1 MKGHALNLRF
11 ALGAAA
17 CLILAELGGAWVIAQ
32 GGMERELQRHF
43 ADAAVQTDM
52 AAAMAAPGLRFNRPG
67 SVEAVIAPLAA
78 RSASLLAARVERADG
93 GVLHEWVRLG
103 IAPPEGWWRPA
114 VEQPLA
120 PRPVISRV
128 ATAADGAQVGR
139 VSLLW
144 DQEPV
149 IGAAARAFHVSAA
162 LSVGVSLALGGL
174 GFGVLRHRLNRF
186 RRAEEESR
194 DLAMRDVLTGILNR
208 RGFTDATERGP
219 MAEAWAAGRPMLL
232 ALADLDGFKPVND
245 TFGHAAGDQLL
256 QVIAARL
263 ERELGQKGLVA
274 RLGGD
279 EFAML
284 VELDEEDPVA
294 AAEEVS
300 RRVLGIVRTPI
311 IIHPEGPEAK
321 AAGDAGVPVRVG
333 LSLGWALAPADAQ
346 DVSELMRRAD
356 AALYRAKA
364 EGRGRFCRFLP
375 EMDPRIGTRRG
386 TMRLEAELRQ
396 ALAGEHMRVHYQP
409 IRHIRT
415 RRLLALEALARWPHA
430 TRGFIPPSEFIPIAE
445 SSGLIVPLTE
455 QLLRQA
461 CQDAL
466 DWPAHVILSFN
477 LSPLHLKSGD
487 VAKQVARIL
496 EETGLPPERLQLE
509 LTEMAFIGDVKQAR
523 ARLHELKGLG
533 VQLAIDDF
541 GTRHS
546 NLRELQA
553 LPFDKIKVDAGFVR
567 AMALDPGAR
576 KIVAAIIG
584 LGESL
589 GLPVVAEGIE
599 EETDV
604 TALLELGC
612 EIGQGWL
619 FGRPQPAEGVAALL
633 AAPLLR
639 VA

>member
-1 MKGHALNLRF
+1 MRGQALDARF
-11 ALGAAA
+11 AVGAAA
-17 CLILAELGGAWVIAQ
+17 CLVLAELGGAWVISRHE
-32 GGMERELQRHF
+32 MEGELRRHF
-43 ADAAVQTDM
+43 ATAAVQTDM
-52 AAAMAAPGLRFNRPG
+52 VAAMAAPGLRFNRAG

-78 RSASLLAARVERADG
+78 RSPALLAARVERADG
-93 GVLHEWVRLG
+93 GVLHEWSRLG
-103 IAPPEGWWRPA
+103 AEPPEGWWRPA
-114 VEQPLA
+114 AEQPLA
-120 PRPVISRV
+120 AHAAIGRV

-139 VSLLW
+139 VALLW
-144 DQEPV
+144 DQSPV
-149 IGAAARAFHVSAA
+149 IAAASSGFRWSAA

-174 GFGVLRHRLNRF
+174 GFGLLRQRLDRF

-194 DLAMRDVLTGILNR
+194 DLAMRDMLTGILNR

-219 MAEAWAAGRPMLL
+219 MAEAWAAGKPMLL

-263 ERELGQKGLVA
+263 EREVGRRGVVA

-284 VELDEEDPVA
+284 VELDPEDPVA
-294 AAEEVS
+294 AAEDVS

-311 IIHPEGPEAK
+311 LIHPEGQEA
-321 AAGDAGVPVRVG
+321 GEAGVPVRVG

-396 ALAGEHMRVHYQP
+396 ALAGEHLRCHYQP

-430 TRGFIPPSEFIPIAE
+430 TRGTIPPSEFIPIAE

-461 CQDAL
+461 CRDAL
-466 DWPAHVILSFN
+466 DWPAHVLLSFN

-523 ARLHELKGLG
+523 ARLHELKALG

-599 EETDV
+599 EEADV
-604 TALLELGC
+604 AALLELGC

-619 FGRPQPAEGVAALL
+619 FGRPQPAEAVPALL
-633 AAPLLR
+633 AAPALVR
-639 VA
+639 AAA

>member
-1 MKGHALNLRF
+1 MKGQALDARF
-11 ALGAAA
+11 AIGAAA
-17 CLILAELGGAWVIAQ
+17 CLILAEVGGAWVISRHA
-32 GGMERELQRHF
+32 MESELRRHF
-43 ADAAVQTDM
+43 ATAGVQTDM
-52 AAAMAAPGLRFNRPG
+52 VAAMAAPGLRFNRAG

-78 RSASLLAARVERADG
+78 RSPTLLAARVERADG
-93 GVLHEWVRLG
+93 GVLHEWSRLG
-103 IAPPEGWWRPA
+103 TAPPEGWWRPA
-114 VEQPLA
+114 PERPLA
-120 PRPVISRV
+120 AQAAIGRV

-139 VSLLW
+139 VALLW
-144 DQEPV
+144 DQPPV
-149 IGAAARAFHVSAA
+149 IAAASSGFRWSAA

-174 GFGVLRHRLNRF
+174 GFGLLRQRLDRF

-194 DLAMRDVLTGILNR
+194 DLAMRDMLTGILNR

-219 MAEAWAAGRPMLL
+219 MAAAWAAGTPMLL

-263 ERELGQKGLVA
+263 EREVGRKGVVA

-284 VELDEEDPVA
+284 VELDPEDPVA
-294 AAEEVS
+294 VAEDVS

-311 IIHPEGPEAK
+311 LIHPEGKEA
-321 AAGDAGVPVRVG
+321 GEAGVPVRVG
-333 LSLGWALAPADAQ
+333 LSLGWAMAPADAQ

-396 ALAGEHMRVHYQP
+396 ALAGEHMRCHYQP

-430 TRGFIPPSEFIPIAE
+430 TRGAIPPSEFIPIAE

-461 CQDAL
+461 CRDAL
-466 DWPAHVILSFN
+466 DWPAHVLLSFN

-523 ARLHELKGLG
+523 ARLHELKALG

-599 EETDV
+599 EEADV
-604 TALLELGC
+604 AALLELGC

-619 FGRPQPAEGVAALL
+619 FGRPQPAEGVPALL
-633 AAPLLR
+633 AAPAPVR
-639 VA
+639 AAA